1 MRFEWPYLL
10 WAAPGIAVAV
20 ALLAW
25 WALRRRIERSQAWSA
40 GLGALARRGR
50 ASSVPL
56 LASAALA
63 AAVAAAG
70 PRGGRM
76 ESATAGRGLNVLI
89 AVDVSRSM
97 LAEDAEP
104 NRLQHAIREARR
116 LVQDL
121 PSDRIGV
128 VAFAGQSYVL
138 TPLTLDHAAVS
149 LYLETL
155 DPDLAS
161 AGGTNLEAVLH
172 QANQLLEASLEGGD
186 RAVVIFTDGEG
197 HDSAGLAAAAARDL
211 AREGNRL
218 IVVGQGG
225 VTPVR
230 IPIRDGSGALV
241 EYKRD
246 ADGAV
251 VETARRD
258 DILQAIV
265 SAGGGLLVPASLPDQ
280 AGAVRDDLGALSR
293 RPMRERRLADL
304 APLGWIAALIAAGL
318 LLLHTATR
326 RTASLAL
333 IGLALQADPA
343 GAQRVPPGERLLRQG
358 RAADAV
364 TAFRVEARQT
374 GADTAW
380 FNAGTVA
387 LGASQFDQARDALE
401 RAAASLDPGLRYRAL
416 YNLGLA
422 AMRSGAA
429 DTSAGTR
436 AARDAE
442 AIARFKQA
450 LLLAPDAGDAK
461 WNLEM
466 LLRNQPPSS
475 GSRAP
480 SPPKPR
486 EDNEQQPRPSGGGLS
501 QSEAEA
507 ILSSVE
513 RNESMTRAGVVR
525 RQRLRTA
532 ATRKDW

>member
-1 MRFEWPYLL
+1 MRFEWPFLL
-10 WAAPGIAVAV
+10 WLAPAVAVGV

-25 WALRRRIERSQAWSA
+25 WALNRRIARSRAWSA
-40 GLGALARRGR
+40 ELGTLARRGR

-56 LASAALA
+56 LGAAALA

-76 ESATAGRGLNVLI
+76 ESATTGRGLNVLI

-138 TPLTLDHAAVS
+138 TPLTLDHAAVN

-161 AGGTNLEAVLH
+161 AGGTNLEAVLR
-172 QANQLLEASLEGGD
+172 QASQLLEASLEGGD
-186 RAVVIFTDGEG
+186 RAMVLFTDGEG

-230 IPIRDGSGALV
+230 IPIRDGAGALI

-246 ADGAV
+246 ADGAI

-258 DILQAIV
+258 DLLQSVA
-265 SAGGGLLVPASLPDQ
+265 SAAGGLLVPATLPDQ

-304 APLGWIAALIAAGL
+304 APLAWIAALLAAGL

-333 IGLALQADPA
+333 IGLALLAHPV
-343 GAQRVPPGERLLRQG
+343 GAQRVPPGERLLRRGQA
-358 RAADAV
+358 REAV
-364 TAFRVEARQT
+364 TAFRAEAGRT

-387 LGASQFDQARDALE
+387 LEAGQLDQARDALE
-401 RAAASLDPGLRYRAL
+401 RASSSLDPGLRYRAL

-422 AMRSGAA
+422 AMRSAAA
-429 DTSAGTR
+429 DTSADAR
-436 AARDAE
+436 AAREAE
-442 AIARFKQA
+442 ALARFKQA
-450 LLLAPDAGDAK
+450 LLISPAAGEAK
-461 WNLEM
+461 WNMEL

-475 GSRAP
+475 GRRAP
-480 SPPKPR
+480 SPPQPR
-486 EDNEQQPRPSGGGLS
+486 EGNDQQPRPAGGGLS

-513 RNESMTRAGVVR
+513 QNESMTRSGVVR

-532 ATRKDW
+532 ASRKDW